1 MQEIDNLATT
11 IEELPGVIQI
21 ASSQVHHHTTSNND
35 LDIVDESD
43 SSFRLNEIIEKH
55 TEANLDN
62 ERRLEDHVERMN
74 LIDEHVGEEIKR
86 VMVWVTEQNQ
96 DDVDEMN
103 ALKEHVERIELDL
116 DGKMS
121 YLEVDEKIA
130 AKVRQLVDQIK
141 DALLSV
147 EEDEADFKSV
157 ANALHGL
164 FNSLNESKAD
174 KSEMT
179 ELRNQVINAQLNG
192 GGTSQGGTLDYRGL
206 KKILSAY
213 SKTDAINKKLED
225 KAGEINIS
233 ISYYGYP
240 KASHLLFH
248 WYITR
253 NVSERF
259 YFSTP

>member
-43 SSFRLNEIIEKH
+43 SSVRLNEIMEKH

-74 LIDEHVGEEIKR
+74 SIDEHVGEEIKR
-86 VMVWVTEQNQ
+86 VMMWVTEQNQ

-103 ALKEHVERIELDL
+103 ALKEHVQMIELDL

-130 AKVRQLVDQIK
+130 VKVSFVLGVR
-141 DALLSV
+141 
-147 EEDEADFKSV
+147 KSDIIIPRYD
-157 ANALHGL
+157 
-164 FNSLNESKAD
+164 STEW
-174 KSEMT
+174 MT
-179 ELRNQVINAQLNG
+179 AFV
-192 GGTSQGGTLDYRGL
+192 
-206 KKILSAY
+206 
-213 SKTDAINKKLED
+213 
-225 KAGEINIS
+225 
-233 ISYYGYP
+233 
-240 KASHLLFH
+240 
-248 WYITR
+248 
-253 NVSERF
+253 
-259 YFSTP
+259 

>member
-43 SSFRLNEIIEKH
+43 SSVRLNEIIEKH

-74 LIDEHVGEEIKR
+74 SIDEHVGEEIKR
-86 VMVWVTEQNQ
+86 VMMWVTEQNQ

-103 ALKEHVERIELDL
+103 ALKEHVQMIELDL

-130 AKVRQLVDQIK
+130 VKVSFVLGVR
-141 DALLSV
+141 
-147 EEDEADFKSV
+147 KSDIIIPRYD
-157 ANALHGL
+157 
-164 FNSLNESKAD
+164 STEW
-174 KSEMT
+174 MT
-179 ELRNQVINAQLNG
+179 AFV
-192 GGTSQGGTLDYRGL
+192 
-206 KKILSAY
+206 
-213 SKTDAINKKLED
+213 
-225 KAGEINIS
+225 
-233 ISYYGYP
+233 
-240 KASHLLFH
+240 
-248 WYITR
+248 
-253 NVSERF
+253 
-259 YFSTP
+259 